1 MTRSEIK
8 EETKEK
14 IDKIFRNIDR
24 LEDQAEYLKNEKG
37 VQFQEEMEKLK
48 LKRMELEEKYNAME
62 DASEDVIKELKSA
75 SDEISNVI
83 GSRME
88 KINDKIQAALS

>member
-48 LKRMELEEKYNAME
+48 LKRKELEEKYNAME

-88 KINDKIQAALS
+88 KINDKIQAALA